1 MSDKNIIVNKNN
13 DKINRCNSQKT
24 GGYYIMKTNTNRN
37 ERKR

>member
-24 GGYYIMKTNTNRN
+24 GGYYIVTNNDN
-37 ERKR
+37 QE